1 MRGFFCNFLMY
12 FGTQTFGNFVSF
24 TVDYSDILKDPK
36 YTSSSQYIHYEGI
49 VPEQCVYA
57 SFRFILLEDVVY
69 FL

>member
-1 MRGFFCNFLMY
+1 MPQFPSTWQGPNPNLESNMKP
-12 FGTQTFGNFVSF
+12 V
-24 TVDYSDILKDPK
+24 TVGYSDILKDPK